1 MARVPPLSR
10 DEARAL
16 DDAFAPV
23 EERMGFLPN
32 SMLTMARRP
41 EILRAVAA
49 LTQAARTGTVSPELK
64 ELVAL
69 VASTAAGC
77 RYCEAHTASNATRKG
92 AQAEKLAQV
101 WSYEESDLFSDAE
114 RAALRLAHHAALVP
128 NAATDEDFDELRCH
142 FDDGEIVELM
152 TMIALFGFLNRWND
166 TLATDLEPTPLALA
180 SAVIGPAGWEPGK
193 HAQGSAR
200 A

>member
-128 NAATDEDFDELRCH
+128 NAATDEDFDELRRH

-180 SAVIGPAGWEPGK
+180 STVIGPAGWEPGK
-193 HAQGSAR
+193 HGHDSTR

>member
-1 MARVPPLSR
+1 MARVTPLAR
-10 DEARAL
+10 DEARKL

-41 EILRAVAA
+41 EILRALAA
-49 LTQAARTGTVSPELK
+49 LTQAARSGTVAPELK

-69 VASTAAGC
+69 VASGAAGC

-92 AQAEKLAQV
+92 ADEEKIAQV
-101 WSYEESDLFSDAE
+101 WSYETSALFTDAE
-114 RAALRLAHHAALVP
+114 RAALRLAQHAAVVP
-128 NAATDEDFDELRCH
+128 NAATDEDFVELRRH

-166 TLATDLEPTPLALA
+166 TLATDLEIGPLELA
-180 SAVIGPAGWEPGK
+180 TRVIGPAGWAPGK
-193 HAQGSAR
+193 HAAAAAR
-200 A
+200 P